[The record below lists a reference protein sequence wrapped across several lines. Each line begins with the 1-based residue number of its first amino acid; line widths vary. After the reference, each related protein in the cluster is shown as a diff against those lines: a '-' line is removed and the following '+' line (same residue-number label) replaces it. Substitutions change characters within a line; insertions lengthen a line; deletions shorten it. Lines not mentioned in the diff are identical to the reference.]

1 MFIHIGGDTV
11 VSTKEVI
18 SILDHQSVKASK
30 MNKRFLEDEKKL
42 KRVVKNKLEET
53 KSYVITKDAIYCS
66 PISSLTL
73 KRRAQFVDSLDQ
85 VPFVQQAEV
94 EELTE

>member
-11 VSTKEVI
+11 VFSKDVI
-18 SILDHQSVKASK
+18 SILDHQSVKTSK
-30 MNKRFLEDEKKL
+30 ITRKFIEDERK
-42 KRVVKNKLEET
+42 VKHFVDHSTDET

-85 VPFVQQAEV
+85 FPSVQTDL
-94 EELTE
+94 EELT

>member
-18 SILDHQSVKASK
+18 SIIDSQTVKNSK
-30 MNKRFLEDEKKL
+30 ITKKFMEDERKVKRFIDDD
-42 KRVVKNKLEET
+42 VDDI
-53 KSYVITKDAIYCS
+53 KSYIITKDVIYCS

-73 KRRAQFVDSLDQ
+73 KKRAQFIQNLDQ
-85 VPFVQQAEV
+85 FPSVQNDL
-94 EELTE
+94 EELT

>member
-18 SILDHQSVKASK
+18 SIMDHQSIKSSK
-30 MNKRFLEDEKKL
+30 INKKFIEDEKRLKKL
-42 KRVVKNKLEET
+42 VENNAEET

-85 VPFVQQAEV
+85 FPFVQAEV
-94 EELTE
+94 EELTD

>member
-18 SILDHQSVKASK
+18 TIIDHQSAKTSK
-30 MNKRFLEDEKKL
+30 ITRKFIQDE
-42 KRVVKNKLEET
+42 RKNKVLVEEDMEET
-53 KSYVITKDAIYCS
+53 KSYVITKDTIYCS

-73 KRRAQFVDSLDQ
+73 KRRAQFVNSLDQ
-85 VPFVQQAEV
+85 FPSVQTDLK
-94 EELTE
+94 ELTE

>member
-18 SILDHQSVKASK
+18 SILDHQTVNSSK
-30 MNKRFLEDEKKL
+30 VTKKFIEDEKKV
-42 KRVVKNKLEET
+42 KRVVDSSAEET

-73 KRRAQFVDSLDQ
+73 KRRAQFVNSLEH
-85 VPFVQQAEV
+85 VPAGQTED
-94 EELTE
+94 EELT

>member
-1 MFIHIGGDTV
+1 M
-11 VSTKEVI
+11 STKEVI
-18 SILDHQSVKASK
+18 SIMDHQSIKSSK
-30 MNKRFLEDEKKL
+30 INKKFIEDEKRLKKL
-42 KRVVKNKLEET
+42 VENSVEET

-85 VPFVQQAEV
+85 FPFVQAEV
-94 EELTE
+94 EELTD

>member
-18 SILDHQSVKASK
+18 SILDHQSVKTSK
-30 MNKRFLEDEKKL
+30 ITKRFIEDEKKI
-42 KRVVKNKLEET
+42 KRVVDSSAEET
-53 KSYVITKDAIYCS
+53 KSYVITRDAIYCS

-73 KRRAQFVDSLDQ
+73 KRRAQFVSSLEQ
-85 VPFVQQAEV
+85 FPAGQTEF

>member
-18 SILDHQSVKASK
+18 SILDHQAVNTSK
-30 MNKRFLEDEKKL
+30 ITKKFIDQARKSNRLIDEH
-42 KRVVKNKLEET
+42 VEET
-53 KSYVITKDAIYCS
+53 KSYVVTKDAIYCS

-73 KRRAQFVDSLDQ
+73 KRRAHFVNSLDQ
-85 VPFVQQAEV
+85 FPSVQTEI

>member
-11 VSTKEVI
+11 VSMKDVI
-18 SILDHQSVKASK
+18 SIIDYQSVKNSK
-30 MNKRFLEDEKKL
+30 ITRKFIEDERKE
-42 KRVVKNKLEET
+42 KRLFDYQAEEI
-53 KSYVITKDAIYCS
+53 KSYIITKDAIYCS

-73 KRRAQFVDSLDQ
+73 KKRAHFMNNLDQ
-85 VPFVQQAEV
+85 FPSVQTDI

>member
-18 SILDHQSVKASK
+18 TIIDHQSVKASK
-30 MNKRFLEDEKKL
+30 ISRKFIQDE
-42 KRVVKNKLEET
+42 RKNKILVEEDMEET
-53 KSYVITKDAIYCS
+53 KSYVITKHAIYCS

-73 KRRAQFVDSLDQ
+73 KRRAQFMNSLDQ
-85 VPFVQQAEV
+85 FPSVQTDI

>member
-18 SILDHQSVKASK
+18 SILDHQSVKTSK
-30 MNKRFLEDEKKL
+30 ITKRFVEDEKKA
-42 KRVVKNKLEET
+42 KRVVDNHLEET
-53 KSYVITKDAIYCS
+53 KSYIITKDAIYCS

-73 KRRAQFVDSLDQ
+73 KRRAQFVSSLDHF
-85 VPFVQQAEV
+85 PSVQTDM
-94 EELTE
+94 EELT

>member
-18 SILDHQSVKASK
+18 SILDHQSVKTSK
-30 MNKRFLEDEKKL
+30 ITKRFIEDEKKS
-42 KRVVKNKLEET
+42 KRVVDNHVEET
-53 KSYVITKDAIYCS
+53 KSYIITKDAIYCS

-73 KRRAQFVDSLDQ
+73 KRRAQFVNSLDQ
-85 VPFVQQAEV
+85 FPSVQTDL
-94 EELTE
+94 EELT